1 MKRLFPRHGWRPA
14 LFLLCLVAASR
25 AAGADVLVQTV
36 DAVKPSIVGI
46 GSFKKTRSPAVIFV
60 GTGFV
65 VGDGL
70 TVLTAAHVLAGLS
83 DSEHKES
90 LGILVGMGENMQFRG
105 AVLVAVDEEHDLAR
119 LRIAGAA
126 LPALQLGDSSKVGE
140 GQTLAF
146 TGFPLGMA
154 LGLHPVTHRGMVSSI
169 TPITIP
175 SLNSKGLDL
184 KSVKRL
190 QKPLYSVFQLDATAY
205 PGSSGSP
212 LYDPATGQV
221 LGVINMV
228 YVKGVKE
235 TALSH
240 PSGIT
245 YAIPGNFIR
254 DLMRP
259 N

>member
-1 MKRLFPRHGWRPA
+1 MNQPFVRSLIRAASLW
-14 LFLLCLVAASR
+14 CLVATSQTL
-25 AAGADVLVQTV
+25 AADILVQTV

-46 GSFKKTRSPAVIFV
+46 GSFQKTRSPAVIFV

-70 TVLTAAHVLAGLS
+70 TVLTAAHVLS
-83 DSEHKES
+83 DLVDSAHMES
-90 LGILVGMGENMQFRG
+90 LGILVGMGETAQFRG
-105 AVLVAVDEEHDLAR
+105 AVLVGLDPEHDLAK
-119 LRIAGAA
+119 LRIGAPA
-126 LPALQLGDSSKVGE
+126 LPAMQLGDSSKVGE

-154 LGLHPVTHRGMVSSI
+154 LGLHHVTHRAMVSSI
-169 TPITIP
+169 TPIAIP
-175 SLNSKGLDL
+175 SMSSKKLNL
-184 KSVKRL
+184 KLVTRL
-190 QKPLYSVFQLDATAY
+190 QKPVYSVFQLDATAY

-212 LYDPATGQV
+212 LYDPATGHV
-221 LGVINMV
+221 VGVINMV
-228 YVKGVKE
+228 YVKGLKE
-235 TALSH
+235 AAISH

-254 DLMRP
+254 DLMRS